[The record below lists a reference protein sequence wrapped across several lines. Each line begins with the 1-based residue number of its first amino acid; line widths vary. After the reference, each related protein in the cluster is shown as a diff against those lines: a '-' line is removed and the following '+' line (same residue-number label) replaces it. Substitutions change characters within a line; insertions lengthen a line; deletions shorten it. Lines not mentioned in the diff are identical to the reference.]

1 MFLVILKNH
10 QEQRKKYRADAGK
23 YTSKRKSYEYQGEQ
37 KRAAELLF
45 SVSYAIASGL
55 KVASGCDN

>member
-1 MFLVILKNH
+1 VILKITKNKEKSTVLTQANKQVSESH
-10 QEQRKKYRADAGK
+10 TNIRA
-23 YTSKRKSYEYQGEQ
+23 SK